1 MDKKEIIKRLN
12 KLADIEEEYALKLND
27 VTGFGNEQVM
37 MLIKSIGYDSQK
49 HAGLYRA
56 AANILEGK
64 SMSIMGSEIEDLED
78 DLKDHVRVEEQ
89 MIRQVKEIKNEIED
103 ERVKALLEVIEIDEE
118 YHHPLMEKI
127 LEIVLKP
134 EILEDE
140 EVWKMMVGYL
150 PRHGHVLDPYADL
163 DYRGTS

>member
-78 DLKDHVRVEEQ
+78 DLKDHVRVEKQ
-89 MIRQVKEIKNEIED
+89 MIRQVKEIKNEIKD
-103 ERVKALLEVIEIDEE
+103 DRVKALLEVIETDEE

-163 DYRGTS
+163 DYKGTS

>member
-1 MDKKEIIKRLN
+1 MDKKEIIERLK
-12 KLADIEEEYALKLND
+12 KLGDMEEEYALKLQD
-27 VTGFGNEQVM
+27 VTGFGNEYVM

-64 SMSIMGSEIEDLED
+64 SMSIMASEIEDLED
-78 DLKDHVRVEEQ
+78 DLRDHVRVEKQ
-89 MIRQVKEIKNEIED
+89 MIRQVKEIKNELDD
-103 ERVKALLEVIEIDEE
+103 ERVKALLEVIEADEE
-118 YHHPLMEKI
+118 AHHPLMEKI
-127 LEIVLKP
+127 LEIVVKP

-140 EVWKMMVGYL
+140 DVWKMMVGYL

-163 DYRGTS
+163 DYKGTD

>member
-1 MDKKEIIKRLN
+1 MDKKEIIERLN

-64 SMSIMGSEIEDLED
+64 SMSIMGSEIEDLEN
-78 DLKDHVRVEEQ
+78 DLKDHVRVEKQ
-89 MIRQVKEIKNEIED
+89 MIRQVKEIKNEIKD
-103 ERVKALLEVIEIDEE
+103 DRVKALLEVIETDEE

-163 DYRGTS
+163 DYKGTS

>member
-1 MDKKEIIKRLN
+1 MDKKEIIERLN
-12 KLADIEEEYALKLND
+12 RLADIEEDYALKLHD

-49 HAGLYRA
+49 HAGLYRT

-64 SMSIMGSEIEDLED
+64 SMSIMASEIEDLED
-78 DLKDHVRVEEQ
+78 DLKDHVRVEKQ
-89 MIRQVKEIKNEIED
+89 MIRQVKEIKKEIED
-103 ERVKALLEVIEIDEE
+103 ERVKALLEVIETDEE

-163 DYRGTS
+163 DYKGTI

>member
-163 DYRGTS
+163 DYKGTS